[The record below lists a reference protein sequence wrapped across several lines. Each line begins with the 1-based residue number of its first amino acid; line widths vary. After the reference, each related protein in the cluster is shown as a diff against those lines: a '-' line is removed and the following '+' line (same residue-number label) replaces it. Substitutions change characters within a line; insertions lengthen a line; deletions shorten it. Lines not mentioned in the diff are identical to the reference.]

1 MKMMRYDPDRQPDA
15 EAWLAVDESERL
27 DLVMDYHR
35 RAAVR
40 LENAKV
46 HAVAHV
52 VVENQVLL
60 GEETPVAATLDRLM
74 QEGLN
79 RHDAIH
85 AIGGAFIE
93 IVHDAI
99 RTPAEL
105 TSTEPFFAGWRSC
118 TPIVQDTVERANIVK
133 AMAGGLGIAMRQ
145 TF

>member
-1 MKMMRYDPDRQPDA
+1 MMRYDPDRQPDG
-15 EAWLAVDESERL
+15 EAWLALDESERL

-35 RAAVR
+35 RAAVK

-60 GEETPVAATLDRLM
+60 GEETPVAATLERLM
-74 QEGLN
+74 QEGLS

-99 RTPAEL
+99 RSTGEADVHRAFFGRLTEL
-105 TSTEPFFAGWRSC
+105 HADCSRHC
-118 TPIVQDTVERANIVK
+118 
-133 AMAGGLGIAMRQ
+133 
-145 TF
+145 